1 MGWLDR
7 YCVIAG
13 AVCVV
18 GVGVRLLRLWK
29 TARRST
35 PRFRPEARPA
45 PQPGR
50 LITLARTLWGPWPR
64 FCGRANPVWSIGC
77 AAYHLAIATVVLGY
91 VLSLCLL
98 VVRIGQGRSLPDALS
113 GQIGSHAWYPAN
125 LAALVVGNSEPA
137 AGRFLFGAWHP
148 AFVRVTHA
156 EVAFALAGNL
166 CLLVSLLRRR
176 MGAVLRDLD
185 PAARDIRHPGRFSIG
200 HFLVRALVFLIVQSE
215 LAARLN
221 WWPDGVYVHVV
232 LAMTFLAALPYSYL
246 AHIFYSPLAVG
257 LAYRRR
263 RDRVTA

>member
-13 AVCVV
+13 AVCAV
-18 GVGVRLLRLWK
+18 GMGGRLLRLWR
-29 TARRST
+29 TARQSP
-35 PRFRPEARPA
+35 PRFRPEARPV
-45 PQPGR
+45 PRPGR
-50 LITLARTLWGPWPR
+50 LPTLARTLWGPWPR

-77 AAYHLAIATVVLGY
+77 AAYHLAITTVVLGY
-91 VLSLCLL
+91 GLSLVLL

-113 GQIGSHAWYPAN
+113 GQLGAHAWYPAN

-137 AGRFLFGAWHP
+137 AGRFLFGAGHR
-148 AFVRVTHA
+148 AFVMVTHA

-176 MGAVLRDLD
+176 MGAVLGDLD
-185 PAARDIRHPGRFSIG
+185 PAARDIRHPGRFSIE
-200 HFLVRALVFLIVQSE
+200 HFLVRGLIFLIVQSE
-215 LAARLN
+215 LAARLA
-221 WWPDGVYVHVV
+221 WWPGGVTLHVA

-246 AHIFYSPLAVG
+246 AHILYSPLAVG

-263 RDRVTA
+263 RDGVTA